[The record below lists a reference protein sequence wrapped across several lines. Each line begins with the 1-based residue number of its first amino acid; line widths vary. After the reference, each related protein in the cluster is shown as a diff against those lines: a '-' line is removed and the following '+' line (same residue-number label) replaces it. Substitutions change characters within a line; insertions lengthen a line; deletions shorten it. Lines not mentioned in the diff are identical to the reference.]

1 MKRNRIIALVCTVA
15 LTATLFAGCGNKT
28 EPVKVEEKPKVE
40 VPVEPVNLTVQ
51 VWGSSPAETKLVD
64 DQIAAFNEK
73 NKSKKITLKKE
84 VATGDYN
91 QVMQTKIASKTET
104 DLFYL
109 DVSLAATYIDKKVIA
124 PIDEYL
130 NAEDLKDFYPNLL
143 GGFQKDGKT
152 YGLPK
157 DYNSLALFYNKK
169 MFADAG
175 VTPPTTW
182 AEFEEVS
189 KKLTKGKVKAL
200 SLPDDAARFAP
211 FIFQAGGQIVNGE
224 EMKFNSPEAIKGFE
238 FYYSMIKNGYAATP
252 KDLGDGW
259 PGDSLSNGKAAM
271 VIEGGWMIPFM
282 KEKAPDVEYGIA
294 ELPAGEKQGNLLFTV
309 SYSMSNNTKH
319 PKEAAEA
326 IKFLTGKASQELVA
340 TSGLAIP
347 SRISMGTVFTDKFP
361 ERKALVDGTKYATVF
376 TYGLKHSKIQDA
388 LSKAGES
395 LRLKKSADGKTA
407 LDDANKVAQ

>member
-15 LTATLFAGCGNKT
+15 LTATLFVGCGSKDAAKVDDKAKT
-28 EPVKVEEKPKVE
+28 TAPAGPVTLK
-40 VPVEPVNLTVQ
+40 VQ

-64 DQIAAFNEK
+64 DQIAAFNK
-73 NKSKKITLKKE
+73 ANPNITLKKE

-91 QVMQTKIASKTET
+91 QVMQTKIAAKTET

-109 DVSLAATYIDKKVIA
+109 DVSLASSYIDKGVIA
-124 PIDEYL
+124 PLDEYL
-130 NAEDLKDFYPNLL
+130 DKEDLKDFYPNLL

-157 DYNSLALFYNKK
+157 DYNSLGLFYNKK

-175 VTPPTTW
+175 VTPPKTW

-200 SLPDDAARFAP
+200 SLPDDSARFAP
-211 FIFQAGGQIVNGE
+211 FIFQAGGKINDGE
-224 EMKFNSPEAIKGFE
+224 TLAFTSPEAIKGFE
-238 FYYSMIKNGYAATP
+238 FYYSMIKKGYAATP

-282 KEKAPDVEYGIA
+282 KEKAPTLEYGIA
-294 ELPAGEKQGNLLFTV
+294 ELPAGVKQGNLLFTV
-309 SYSMSNNTKH
+309 SYSMSKNTKH

-326 IKFLTGKASQELVA
+326 IKFLTGKTSQEMVA
-340 TSGLAIP
+340 NSGLAIP
-347 SRISMGTVFTDKFP
+347 TRISMGTVFTDKFP

-376 TYGLKHSKIQDA
+376 AYGLKHAKVQSE
-388 LSKAGES
+388 LGKAGES
-395 LRLKKSADGKTA
+395 YRLGKDKDGKTA
-407 LDDANKVAQ
+407 LENTLKIVQ